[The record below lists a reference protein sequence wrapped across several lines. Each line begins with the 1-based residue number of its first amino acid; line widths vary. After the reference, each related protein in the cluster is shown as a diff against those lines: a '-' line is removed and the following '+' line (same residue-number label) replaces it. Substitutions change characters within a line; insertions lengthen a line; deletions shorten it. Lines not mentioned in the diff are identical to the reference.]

1 METHYF
7 QVHKALSPR
16 YSILWIIKR
25 TNKSVQVE
33 ILQRRTSDQNGIQ
46 LDVSNKKDTLKISRD
61 FPGGPVAKTPYSQC
75 RGPMYH
81 CWSGN

>member
-7 QVHKALSPR
+7 QVHMALSPR

-25 TNKSVQVE
+25 TNKSVQVD

-46 LDVSNKKDTLKISRD
+46 LKISNRED
-61 FPGGPVAKTPYSQC
+61 T
-75 RGPMYH
+75 
-81 CWSGN
+81 